1 MRADEEKRNY
11 ISLRLKDNVI
21 HIERRD
27 NGNTR
32 EIKKFDLRETVD
44 KPEPVSDDEMRK
56 SAKVEEQKLEV
67 DKVLYKDDEDA
78 ATEELKRR
86 QDAEKNARSVEEGS
100 EEYVPDF
107 SVNDIGERLINV
119 KIKGDTMSLTVDN
132 VIVDGDIKL
141 GGGILK
147 GHIELGAERSELNER
162 DNVYDAVF
170 EDLFIAD
177 IDDSE
182 NIIFDTRL
190 SGQEKVNN
198 YISENFEKVLDWFIE
213 TL

>member
-1 MRADEEKRNY
+1 MLFR
-11 ISLRLKDNVI
+11 S
-21 HIERRD
+21 
-27 NGNTR
+27 R

>member
-1 MRADEEKRNY
+1 
-11 ISLRLKDNVI
+11 
-21 HIERRD
+21 
-27 NGNTR
+27 
-32 EIKKFDLRETVD
+32 
-44 KPEPVSDDEMRK
+44 
-56 SAKVEEQKLEV
+56 
-67 DKVLYKDDEDA
+67 
-78 ATEELKRR
+78 
-86 QDAEKNARSVEEGS
+86 
-100 EEYVPDF
+100 
-107 SVNDIGERLINV
+107 
-119 KIKGDTMSLTVDN
+119 MSLTVDN